1 MRRAPLICVVLL
13 LASTPATGQFL
24 GMPVWNSPKGG
35 SGITVYGDVGFPNS
49 EYGSAEYGSGTA
61 FGARGAVGF
70 GNLGVLIGLSTWK
83 PKDAGESVL
92 SYGGQVSFR
101 VLGGALLP
109 VSVNLQGSVGWS
121 DEKASLPKSTRAIGA
136 VGVGAN
142 LPFLGVE
149 VYASPGI
156 RYTDYGDL
164 DIPGLP
170 AKPGSNETNFGMAIG
185 ASARFALFGVHL
197 AYDFENRSDRT
208 VSVIGLGASLGFHV
222 PGM

>member
-1 MRRAPLICVVLL
+1 MRRVSLVIAALVLSTAP
-13 LASTPATGQFL
+13 AAAQFL

-49 EYGSAEYGSGTA
+49 EYGEGTA

-70 GNLGVLIGLSTWK
+70 GNLGFSIGLASWE
-83 PKDAGESVL
+83 PKDAGESVV
-92 SYGGQVSFR
+92 SYGGQVAFR

-109 VSVNLQGSVGWS
+109 VSLNLQGSIGWS
-121 DEKASLPKSTRAIGA
+121 EEKAGLPKSTRAIGA

-149 VYASPGI
+149 VYGSPGI
-156 RYTDYGDL
+156 RYTDYGSL
-164 DIPGLP
+164 DIPGFTE
-170 AKPGSNETNFGMAIG
+170 GSSDTNFGMAIG
-185 ASARFALFGVHL
+185 ASARFGIVGVHL
-197 AYDFENRSDRT
+197 AYDFENTDDGT
-208 VSVIGLGASLGFHV
+208 ASVIGLGASLGFHL

>member
-1 MRRAPLICVVLL
+1 MRRVSLISAALAMWAAP
-13 LASTPATGQFL
+13 AAAQFL

-35 SGITVYGDVGFPNS
+35 SGISVYGDVGFPNS
-49 EYGSAEYGSGTA
+49 EYGEGTA
-61 FGARGAVGF
+61 FGARGSVGF
-70 GNLGVLIGLSTWK
+70 GSLGVSAGLVTWE

-92 SYGGQVSFR
+92 SYGGQITYR
-101 VLGGALLP
+101 ILGGALLP
-109 VSVNLQGSVGWS
+109 VSLNVQGSVGWS
-121 DEKASLPKSTRAIGA
+121 DAKAGLPKSTRAIGA

-149 VYASPGI
+149 VYASPSI

-170 AKPGSNETNFGMAIG
+170 TEPGSNETNFGMAIG
-185 ASARFALFGVHL
+185 ASARLGLVGAHL
-197 AYDFENRSDRT
+197 AYDFENTSGGT
-208 VSVIGLGASLGFHV
+208 VSVIGLGVSLGFHV